1 MSLFSCQQL
10 QMGLVLHLL
19 RFRLVLWKLNQELE
33 VLLRTK
39 ELVKLRLTMGLTA
52 ARRAAAN
59 AERWRNMAASIEF
72 VVVWYDILEVVIWR
86 SSRNSA

>member
-1 MSLFSCQQL
+1 
-10 QMGLVLHLL
+10 MGLVLHLL

-39 ELVKLRLTMGLTA
+39 ELVKLRFTTGLTA
-52 ARRAAAN
+52 TRRAAAN